1 MARLKPVNLRAMTAA
16 TTLVANALWATD
28 SLADSRATLTIG
40 WALAPP
46 VFEIG
51 PERDYTGYSV
61 ELARLLGEAIEH
73 DVQIRPYDSISA
85 LAEAQIS
92 GETDM
97 LAAAP
102 DFEIFRQTGVISQ
115 PVGDS
120 RYVLFALAA
129 RLDNLKAA
137 AENSLRVSV
146 MPGRP
151 PEVDD
156 YMAHQIE
163 VPISSPGEGLLALLS
178 QDIDAVLFPEET
190 VHAWTYRAGLDHL
203 VLPSREPVAEVPRVV
218 VLHQS
223 RSELLP
229 LINTAIDNLEADG
242 SLPELRRR
250 YLMEHFEPEPEVLT
264 VGIPEINTDLDL
276 APYYLLQED
285 GEYSGFAIEL
295 FQKLAARAGLK
306 YEYRVMS
313 FSEMAQGP
321 VTSGVDIIPLF
332 ALPKDS
338 HGLADYTL
346 PTEELV
352 ITATVRSNEHISIQ
366 SLDEL
371 SGRSVG
377 VLGGTFAHKMALKNG
392 SLDVI
397 AFEPGNYLLDAL
409 LDGSIDVV
417 LKTKGYTTSTAQRR
431 GLSESMQELATE
443 LLRSERG
450 ILLRFGLGE
459 VRERLNMAIGS
470 YLLSDDYATLK
481 QKYFAA
487 PVFWTAERQR
497 IALASLAAAAM
508 LILAFGSALVMSDRA
523 RRRATLA
530 HGEAKLAH
538 NVAERAR
545 REAENSR
552 RQAEVRAAET
562 IDATTQLR
570 AVMDAA
576 QSGILGMNRDG
587 KIVIANPVA
596 RAMIGVGDSVD
607 SIDWPSDISFFNA
620 GQFQALVGEAHPV
633 NRALAED
640 RLSGDVFLMSDAA
653 DGERRSVRLAS
664 TSLPR
669 EVSPEIG
676 TVLVIDDVTE
686 QERDRIRVERYDRL
700 SMVGQLTGGV
710 AHDFNNL
717 LAVILSRQELLRDD
731 IADEALL
738 SHIDASISAA
748 SRGADLTRSML
759 AFARKA
765 PLQPRRLDINRMVR
779 ETRDLTERTIA
790 SNITVETALMD
801 GLWSIE
807 VDAGAAES
815 ALLNLIL
822 NARDAMPDGGTL
834 SITTSHVE
842 ITENSSDIP
851 DTIQPGRYVVL
862 SVTDTGHGINAENLT
877 RIFEPFFTT
886 KAPGQGSGL
895 GLSMIQGFMEQSGGG
910 ATVSSEMGK
919 GTSFRLYFPSGTTAP
934 ASADVI
940 RTHSRTSR
948 RQAPQPT
955 GHRILLAEDNVDVL
969 AVLGTMLNN
978 AGYAVTEANSA
989 DQALAI
995 IERNP
1000 HFDLL
1005 LTDVMMPGTL
1015 NGADLANILRE
1026 RSPELPVITMSGYSD
1041 ADAAIGVTGPGSLQL
1056 AKPVSRSDLLHA
1068 INEVLEDSVTM
1079 SG

>member
-1 MARLKPVNLRAMTAA
+1 MARLKPINLRAMTAVA
-16 TTLVANALWATD
+16 IVVANTLWAKD
-28 SLADSRATLTIG
+28 AHADSRATLTIG

-73 DVQIRPYDSISA
+73 DVQIRTYDSISA

-97 LAAAP
+97 LAGAP
-102 DFEIFRQTGVISQ
+102 DFEIFRQTGVFSK
-115 PVGDS
+115 PVGTS

-129 RLDNLKAA
+129 RLDNLKATVDD
-137 AENSLRVSV
+137 SLRVSV

-156 YMAHQIE
+156 YMANQIE

-178 QDIDAVLFPEET
+178 RDIDAVLFPEET

-203 VLPSREPVAEVPRVV
+203 VLPSREPVAEVQRVV

-223 RSELLP
+223 RSDLLP
-229 LINTAIDNLEADG
+229 LINAAIERLEADG

-250 YLMEHFEPEPEVLT
+250 YLMEHFEPEPDVLT
-264 VGIPEINTDLDL
+264 VGVPFIGKGVDL
-276 APYYLLQED
+276 APYFLLHENGD
-285 GEYSGFAIEL
+285 YTGFAIEL
-295 FQKLAARAGLK
+295 FQKLAARAGLT
-306 YEYRVMS
+306 YRFQAMS
-313 FSEMAQGP
+313 FADMAKGP
-321 VTSGVDIIPLF
+321 IASGVDIVPLF
-332 ALPKDS
+332 VLPTDS
-338 HGLADYTL
+338 HGFADYTL
-346 PTEELV
+346 PTEELF
-352 ITATVRSNEHISIQ
+352 ITATVRAKEGMVIQ
-366 SLDEL
+366 SLDDL
-371 SGRSVG
+371 SGHRVG
-377 VLGGTFAHKMALKNG
+377 VLGGTFAHKMLLRDE
-392 SLDVI
+392 SLEVI
-397 AFEPGNYLLDAL
+397 TLDPGDDLLNAL
-409 LDGSIDVV
+409 LDGNVDAV
-417 LKTKGYTTSTAQRR
+417 LESKGYTTSIAQRR
-431 GLSESMQELATE
+431 GLSASVKELPTE
-443 LLRSERG
+443 LFRSERG

-470 YLLSDDYATLK
+470 YLLSDDYATLR

-545 REAENSR
+545 REAETSR

-562 IDATTQLR
+562 IDATSQLR

-607 SIDWPSDISFFNA
+607 SLDWPSDISFFKA
-620 GQFQALVGEAHPV
+620 DQSQALVGKEHPV

-640 RLSGDVFLMSDAA
+640 RFSGDVFLMSGAA
-653 DGERRSVRLAS
+653 DGELRSVRLAS

-669 EVSPEIG
+669 EASPEIG

-731 IADEALL
+731 ISDKALL
-738 SHIDASISAA
+738 RHIDASIGAA

-765 PLQPRRLDINRMVR
+765 PLQPRRLDINKMVS
-779 ETRDLTERTIA
+779 ETREWTERTIA

-834 SITTSHVE
+834 CITTSHVE

-862 SVTDTGHGINAENLT
+862 SVTDTGHGITAENLT

-910 ATVSSEMGK
+910 ATVSSEIGK
-919 GTSFRLYFPSGTTAP
+919 GTSFRLYFPTRTTAP
-934 ASADVI
+934 ATATSIEA
-940 RTHSRTSR
+940 HKRTSGR
-948 RQAPQPT
+948 HAPRPT
-955 GHRILLAEDNVDVL
+955 GHRILLAEDNVEVL
-969 AVLGTMLNN
+969 AVLGTILNN
-978 AGYAVTEANSA
+978 AGYAVTKANSA

-1026 RSPELPVITMSGYSD
+1026 RAPELPVITMSGYSD
-1041 ADAAIGVTGPGSLQL
+1041 AGTADGVTGPGSLQL

-1068 INEVLEDSVTM
+1068 INEALEDSLTM